1 MSEEKNFDLDLD
13 ESGHRPVVRVMMVE
27 ASGFTREGV
36 PTITIDC
43 ETPRDLDREIERLK
57 EELDGISARAAEAL
71 GGISRRAA
79 PKLESSKTAMT
90 KPHLDSDLR
99 VSDVM
104 TRDVRTVRRNDRIT
118 VADELMKVGSFRH
131 IVVVDD
137 DGRLAGVVSHRDI
150 VYGALAWTLGQ
161 GRAAHDKAL
170 DAYPVK
176 DVMAS
181 EVATVDSETPLRDA
195 AAIMLE
201 RKIGCLPIVDGGVL
215 VGILTEGDFL
225 FLLTG

>member
-1 MSEEKNFDLDLD
+1 MTEEKNFALDLD
-13 ESGHRPVVRVMMVE
+13 EGGRRPVARVMMVE
-27 ASGFTREGV
+27 ASGFTRDGV

-43 ETPRDLDREIERLK
+43 ETSRVA
-57 EELDGISARAAEAL
+57 GISERAAEAF
-71 GGISRRAA
+71 GGTARHAA
-79 PKLESSKTAMT
+79 PKLESSKAAAS

-99 VSDVM
+99 VADVM
-104 TRDVRTVRRNDRIT
+104 TRDVRTVRRNDQIA
-118 VADELMKVGSFRH
+118 VADELMKVGSYRH

-137 DGRLAGVVSHRDI
+137 EGRLAGVVSHRDI

-170 DAYPVK
+170 EAYPVK

-181 EVATVDSETPLRDA
+181 DVVTVDSETLLRDA
-195 AAIMLE
+195 AVIMLE
-201 RKIGCLPIVDGGVL
+201 RKIGCVPVVDGGEL